1 MRTLRNLAVVLAVV
15 VGLLAL
21 AQAADE
27 KEVTI
32 NGSIKCAK
40 CMLNKADAKGCQ
52 DVLVADDNTEYYVVK
67 NEVAE
72 KFGHACKAG
81 KPAVVTGKVMEK
93 DGKMWIEASKIE
105 EPKKG

>member
-15 VGLLAL
+15 VGLVAL
-21 AQAADE
+21 AQAGDD
-27 KEVTI
+27 KEVTV
-32 NGSIKCAK
+32 NGAIKCAK
-40 CMLNKADAKGCQ
+40 CMLNKADAAGCQ
-52 DVLVADDNTEYYVVK
+52 DVLVAADNAEYYLVK

-72 KFGHACKAG
+72 KWGHACKSP
-81 KPAVVTGKVMEK
+81 KEAVVTGKVKEK